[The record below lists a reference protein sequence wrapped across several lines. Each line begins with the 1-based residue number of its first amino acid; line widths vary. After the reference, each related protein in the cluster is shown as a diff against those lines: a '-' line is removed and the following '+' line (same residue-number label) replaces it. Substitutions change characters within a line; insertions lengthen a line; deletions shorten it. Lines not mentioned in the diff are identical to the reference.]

1 MYKHAK
7 SKSWLRERSRR
18 ISKAGEPKRRKR
30 MAGPV
35 AQATNVGLV
44 MLRKRRALAAK
55 GGDDHENVW
64 EGGVAEYALGTDC

>member
-1 MYKHAK
+1 
-7 SKSWLRERSRR
+7 
-18 ISKAGEPKRRKR
+18 